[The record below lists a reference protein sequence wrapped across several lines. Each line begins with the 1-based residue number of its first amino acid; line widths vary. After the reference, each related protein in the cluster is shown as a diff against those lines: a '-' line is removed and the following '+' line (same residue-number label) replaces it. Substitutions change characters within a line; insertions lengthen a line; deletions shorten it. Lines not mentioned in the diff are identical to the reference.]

1 MAGKRKPKRK
11 AGGAGGSGARKD
23 DRKGGGK
30 ADARRGSS
38 LGEWV
43 RSLLVAFVIFLC
55 LRIFLLETYVIDS
68 GSMEDTLLVGDFLA
82 VNKLAIGPRIPFTNL
97 RVPGYSEPR
106 RGDILVFDPHHEE
119 NMTIVK
125 RVVGMP
131 GDTLEMRDKVLYLNG
146 EVHDERYVETIGPR
160 DYHEPDMLWQ
170 NEYLSGDAGEDY
182 LGTWDNWGP
191 LVVPADHYFHAGR
204 QPRRQHRLA
213 AVGLSRGLAIQG
225 PRGIYLLLVR
235 PRFVSA
241 LSVDHGGARKPD
253 RGPSTVARTA
263 RRVGPDRGAQPSAG
277 GHGARRHA

>member
-1 MAGKRKPKRK
+1 MAGKRKPKGK
-11 AGGAGGSGARKD
+11 DGGAGGSGARKD

-55 LRIFLLETYVIDS
+55 LRVFLLETYVIDS

-82 VNKLAIGPRIPFTNL
+82 VNKLAIGPRIPFTDL
-97 RVPGYSEPR
+97 RIPGYSEPR

-146 EVHDERYVETIGPR
+146 EAHDEPYVETIGPR
-160 DYHEPDMLWQ
+160 DYHEPDMRWQ
-170 NEYLSGDAGEDY
+170 NGFLAGAAGEDY

-191 LVVPADHYFHAGR
+191 LVVPADHYFMLGDNRDDSIDSRLWGFLEGWRFKGR
-204 QPRRQHRLA
+204 VAFIYFSYDRDSFRPFPWITEVR
-213 AVGLSRGLAIQG
+213 GSRIGD
-225 PRGIYLLLVR
+225 RVR
-235 PRFVSA
+235 
-241 LSVDHGGARKPD
+241 
-253 RGPSTVARTA
+253 
-263 RRVGPDRGAQPSAG
+263 
-277 GHGARRHA
+277 